1 MGGNEPPLEGIEA
14 PFAGMT
20 APLVSTEIPLGGKGS
35 VNENAIFLNNC
46 GFRIINNLSISNNLF
61 LPQNFKMKTLSST
74 ENFLAIPEPE
84 LCSYEKSKFVIQQ
97 VPYEHTSSYLQGSAK
112 GPAAMIEASHFVEFY
127 DEVLDMETYKH
138 CGIATLAAMD
148 FGNKVDADAIAL
160 IENETD
166 KLIADGKFV
175 VSVGAE
181 HTVTLGFVKSHL
193 KKYKN
198 LCVLQIDAHSDLRS
212 SYHDNIYSH
221 ASVMSRVHELKVPLT
236 QIGIRAQCKEE
247 SDLIKSS
254 DIIHTFYAHQIRSN
268 TKWMEDA
275 IATLGENVY
284 LTIDADGFDPSVMPA
299 VGTAEPNGL
308 FWDETIS
315 FLSKVI
321 QKKNVVGFDI
331 VEIAPKE
338 GEILTQN
345 NCAKLL
351 YRIIGYILQKDAHTL
366 K

>member
-1 MGGNEPPLEGIEA
+1 MQA
-14 PFAGMT
+14 
-20 APLVSTEIPLGGKGS
+20 
-35 VNENAIFLNNC
+35 
-46 GFRIINNLSISNNLF
+46 
-61 LPQNFKMKTLSST
+61 LPNDKA
-74 ENFLAIPEPE
+74 FLAIPEPE
-84 LCSYEKSKFVIQQ
+84 LCSYEKSRFVIQQ

-112 GPAAMIEASHFVEFY
+112 GPAAIIEASHFVEYY
-127 DEVLDMETYKH
+127 DEVLDAETYKL
-138 CGIATLAAMD
+138 CGIATLPAME
-148 FGNKVDADAIAL
+148 FGSKVDEDAIRL
-160 IENETD
+160 IEQETD
-166 KLIADGKFV
+166 KLIQDGKFV

-181 HTVTLGFVKSHL
+181 HTVTNGFVRSHL
-193 KKYKN
+193 KKYQN
-198 LCVLQIDAHSDLRS
+198 LSVLQIDAHSDLRQ

-221 ASVMSRVHELKVPLT
+221 ASVMARVHEMKVPLT

-254 DIIHTFYAHQIRSN
+254 KIIHTFYAHQIRN
-268 TKWMEDA
+268 NPKWMEEA

-308 FWDETIS
+308 FWEETIA

-321 QKKNVVGFDI
+321 QEKNVVGFDI

-338 GEILTQN
+338 GEILTQY

-351 YRIIGYILQKDAHTL
+351 YRLIGYVVKKNGNTL